1 MAENNSETIVK
12 LIDVQVEGTDSI
24 NSLIKTIDDLNTA
37 LKGLSTNST
46 EYKELLELLAKNQ
59 TTLSKAMRGVKKDAE
74 YAEGSYYSLQKQL
87 RETGKA
93 FKSTTDEVEK
103 ADLAKKYREINTEL
117 KTQDALLG
125 NYQRNVGNYGNS
137 IVAASARI
145 RELRTQIAGLK
156 EGTEEYNKTFSEM
169 TMLTAEQRKLNEQ
182 LKFSSGDYGDVLGN
196 VNSVLG
202 DFSKGLLSMVTVLNL
217 FGDSSEGIQTAVKAL
232 GVLMVVVQ
240 GLSII
245 DQLKDKFKGLADGIK
260 ALKKDSE
267 GSAGAMSSM
276 GQGMDNVGG
285 AIDKT
290 ASAFGTADSAVKGYT
305 QSTNE
310 SVKAM
315 AGQIKT
321 VDELKDKVLE
331 LKSSLEGKNPKD
343 ILDGNTEEHKILVEL
358 LGEENAKLIEMQSA
372 TKKQIGLDAD
382 RIKQLME
389 EIALRKSKG
398 EDTAELEKELK
409 YLTNLNRTLSAYQG
423 SLNKEINTKVNLK
436 KVTKDLDNQ
445 QKTLYKS
452 MTAAQMGASVYNKTL
467 TNMNFIEKAAATVT
481 GLLGKAFIGLGASA
495 KAATAAMKGVKA
507 ALISTGVGALL
518 VVVGEL
524 VNLLFKGIGAL
535 KNLIPGINNAKNA
548 AEELKSAN
556 DALNTSFE
564 QQNDAMDFTIR
575 KMEALGYS
583 YEEIFKAKKRML
595 EAQIAEVR
603 ATMATS
609 KAYQKYLELTERQ
622 KKKDRW
628 KDTVDE
634 AKKLEDTLRNL
645 NKALLALSNDKTI
658 HDLEEQQKAADEEK
672 KKAEEEA
679 NERSRQYAENK
690 KKDIQGIID
699 KIKELEGIIK
709 EADNLLKT
717 LNEKDMTE
725 DDKIKAE
732 YDQRLEIIKK
742 AYDAEMQLND
752 INKKRGTIDEEEYQ
766 RRILE
771 IKQKYY
777 DLGLKVDADYNDKN
791 KALLSQRAKDAAE
804 AAVNAINGD
813 YAEKARKKN
822 KDAVTKTVDELEKIQ
837 PKIFSIWDIIM
848 GRDVRPDTLKN
859 KLKVLTDTYNTQMD
873 ELTSNFEEKKKK
885 LGDIANVW
893 DIVANDTNVD
903 DDTRS
908 MAQQKALEARKQM
921 EDAETE
927 YAQKSAEARKKYM
940 DDEAKA
946 INEHKTNMIQN
957 AQQML
962 DGLGGI
968 FGSMADFYEEDA
980 EARKEG
986 DAKSQKVAKQSFK
999 KAQNLRIA
1007 EATISTLNGAI
1018 GAFMQATA
1026 TYPAPY
1032 GAILG
1037 AAQAAAATAAGIAQ
1051 IKKIKAQKFDGG
1063 SSLGGGSTTFQLPNV
1078 EKYEPTYTSNLTQE
1092 TDTDSIKNAITEGME
1107 GSTVRAYV
1115 LADDINA
1122 AQKIDEKRQQE
1133 STW

>member
-12 LIDVQVEGTDSI
+12 LIDVQVEGVDSI

-37 LKGLSTNST
+37 LKGLSTNSA

-137 IVAASARI
+137 IVAASVRI
-145 RELRTQIAGLK
+145 RELRTQISGLK
-156 EGTEEYNKTFSEM
+156 EGTDEYNKTLSEM
-169 TMLTAEQRKLNEQ
+169 SMLTAEQRKLNEQ
-182 LKFSSGDYGDVLGN
+182 LKFSSGDYGDILGN
-196 VNSVLG
+196 INSVMG

-240 GLSII
+240 GLAII
-245 DQLKDKFKGLADGIK
+245 DQLKDKFKGLVDGIK
-260 ALKKDSE
+260 ALKKESE

-310 SVKAM
+310 SVKSM
-315 AGQIKT
+315 VGQIKT

-343 ILDGNTEEHKILVEL
+343 IIEGNTEEHKILVEL

-372 TKKQIGLDAD
+372 TKKQIALDAD
-382 RIKQLME
+382 KIKLLME

-398 EDTAELEKELK
+398 EDTAELEKNLK
-409 YLTNLNRTLSAYQG
+409 YLTNLNRTLSAYNG

-452 MTAAQMGASVYNKTL
+452 MTTAQMGASVYNKTL

-524 VNLLFKGIGAL
+524 VNLLFKGVGKLADLVSGA
-535 KNLIPGINNAKNA
+535 KKAKNA
-548 AEELKSAN
+548 AEELKIAN
-556 DALNTSFE
+556 DALNKSFE

-575 KMEALGYS
+575 KMEVLGYS
-583 YEEIFKAKKRML
+583 YEEIFKAKKRLL

-603 ATMATS
+603 SS
-609 KAYQKYLELTERQ
+609 KAYQDYIKLSEKDKT
-622 KKKDRW
+622 KKKYEE
-628 KDTVDE
+628 TVEE
-634 AKKLEDTLRNL
+634 AKRLEDTLRNL
-645 NKALLALSNDKTI
+645 NKQLLKLNSDKTI

-752 INKKRGTIDEEEYQ
+752 INKQRGTIDEEEYQ

-771 IKQKYY
+771 IKQKYH

-837 PKIFSIWDIIM
+837 PKIFSIWEIIM

-893 DIVANDTNVD
+893 DIVANDPNVD
-903 DDTRS
+903 NDTRS

-1037 AAQAAAATAAGIAQ
+1037 AATAAAATAAGIAQ

-1063 SSLGGGSTTFQLPNV
+1063 SSLGGGSTSFQLPNV

>member
-12 LIDVQVEGTDSI
+12 LIDVQVEGVDSI

-37 LKGLSTNST
+37 LKGLSTNSA

-169 TMLTAEQRKLNEQ
+169 SMLTAEQRKLNEQ
-182 LKFSSGDYGDVLGN
+182 LKFSSGDYGDILGN
-196 VNSVLG
+196 VNSVMD
-202 DFSKGLLSMVTVLNL
+202 DFTKGLLSMVTVLNL
-217 FGDSSEGIQTAVKAL
+217 FGDSSEGIQMAVKAL

-240 GLSII
+240 GLAII
-245 DQLKDKFKGLADGIK
+245 DQLKDKFKGLIDGIK
-260 ALKKDSE
+260 ALKKESE

-276 GQGMDNVGG
+276 GQGMQNVEG
-285 AIDKT
+285 ASDRVT
-290 ASAFGTADSAVKGYT
+290 SAIGTADSSVKGFT
-305 QSTNE
+305 NSTEQSTTALNDNVDAIQE
-310 SVKAM
+310 LIDKLNQLQSV
-315 AGQIKT
+315 GQ
-321 VDELKDKVLE
+321 VDPFGDLE
-331 LKSSLEGKNPKD
+331 QTK
-343 ILDGNTEEHKILVEL
+343 EL
-358 LGEENAKLIEMQSA
+358 LNDVAEGTSKELAELNLLIGSQKTNLNYQKNLLQLAKDRLAVAKEKGEVSALKEEIEVRETTIKSI
-372 TKKQIGLDAD
+372 KDN
-382 RIKQLME
+382 IKQL
-389 EIALRKSKG
+389 
-398 EDTAELEKELK
+398 EKE
-409 YLTNLNRTLSAYQG
+409 
-423 SLNKEINTKVNLK
+423 NKEKIKAISHSKTLKNSQVQLTKDMTKSQISLAVFNKNLEQMGLLEGIAAKASLGLGKGMLSIGVTTKV
-436 KVTKDLDNQ
+436 
-445 QKTLYKS
+445 
-452 MTAAQMGASVYNKTL
+452 
-467 TNMNFIEKAAATVT
+467 ATV
-481 GLLGKAFIGLGASA
+481 
-495 KAATAAMKGVKA
+495 AMKGFKA
-507 ALISTGVGALL
+507 ALMATGIGALL

-524 VNLLFKGIGAL
+524 VNLLFKGVGKLTDLVSGA
-535 KNLIPGINNAKNA
+535 KKAKKA

-556 DALNTSFE
+556 DALNKSFDS
-564 QQNDAMDFTIR
+564 QNELMDFNIR

-609 KAYQKYLELTERQ
+609 KAYQDYIKLSEKDKT
-622 KKKDRW
+622 KKKYEE
-628 KDTVDE
+628 TVEE
-634 AKKLEDTLRNL
+634 AKRLEETLQNL
-645 NKALLALSNDKTI
+645 NKALLKLNNDKTI
-658 HDLEEQQKAADEEK
+658 HDLEEQQKKKEEDK

-690 KKDIQGIID
+690 KKDIQGIIN

-752 INKKRGTIDEEEYQ
+752 INKKQGTIDEEEYQ

-771 IKQKYY
+771 IKQKYH

-813 YAEKARKKN
+813 YTEKARKKN

-837 PKIFSIWDIIM
+837 PKIFSIWEIIM
-848 GRDVRPDTLKN
+848 GRDVRPETLKN
-859 KLKVLTDTYNTQMD
+859 KLKALTDTYNTQMD

-885 LGDIANVW
+885 FGEIANVW
-893 DIVANDTNVD
+893 DIVANDPNVD
-903 DDTRS
+903 NDTRS

-946 INEHKTNMIQN
+946 INEHKTTMIQT

-1032 GAILG
+1032 GQILG
-1037 AAQAAAATAAGIAQ
+1037 AATAAAATAAGIAQ
-1051 IKKIKAQKFDGG
+1051 IKKIKAQKFEGG
-1063 SSLGGGSTTFQLPNV
+1063 SSLGGGSTSFQLPNV

>member
-12 LIDVQVEGTDSI
+12 LIDVQVEGVESI

-103 ADLAKKYREINTEL
+103 ADLAKKYKEINTEL

-145 RELRTQIAGLK
+145 RELRTQISGLK
-156 EGTEEYNKTFSEM
+156 EGTEEYNKALSEM
-169 TMLTAEQRKLNEQ
+169 SMLTAEQRKLNEQ
-182 LKFSSGDYGDVLGN
+182 LKFSSGDYGDMLGN
-196 VNSVLG
+196 VNSVMG

-217 FGDSSEGIQTAVKAL
+217 FGDSSEGIQSAVKAL

-260 ALKKDSE
+260 AFKKESE
-267 GSAGAMSSM
+267 GTAGAMSSM
-276 GQGMDNVGG
+276 GQGMQTVEGAADRVVSSVG
-285 AIDKT
+285 
-290 ASAFGTADSAVKGYT
+290 SADSSVKGFT
-305 QSTNE
+305 NSTEQSTTALDANAD
-310 SVKAM
+310 SMQNLITKLN
-315 AGQIKT
+315 
-321 VDELKDKVLE
+321 ELKISAKENQFSFMEDKKE
-331 LKSSLEGKNPKD
+331 LLKEV
-343 ILDGNTEEHKILVEL
+343 TEE
-358 LGEENAKLIEMQSA
+358 LGEEVTYMTIIQGLNEKTIEINQRKLSKLKEVLA
-372 TKKQIGLDAD
+372 LKKKQGFDVSAI
-382 RIKQLME
+382 E
-389 EIALRKSKG
+389 NEIQKRGDYIDKLKK
-398 EDTAELEKELK
+398 ENKELD
-409 YLTNLNRTLSAYQG
+409 LNISKKANVVANSKT
-423 SLNKEINTKVNLK
+423 LNKAQVEITKNMDKSQMSLAVFNKNLEQMGLLEGIAAKASLGLGKGMLSMGISTKV
-436 KVTKDLDNQ
+436 
-445 QKTLYKS
+445 
-452 MTAAQMGASVYNKTL
+452 
-467 TNMNFIEKAAATVT
+467 ATV
-481 GLLGKAFIGLGASA
+481 
-495 KAATAAMKGVKA
+495 AMKGFKA
-507 ALISTGVGALL
+507 ALMATGIGALL

-556 DALNTSFE
+556 DALNESFE
-564 QQNDAMDFTIR
+564 QQNDLMDFNIR

-609 KAYQKYLELTERQ
+609 NAYQKYLELTERQ

-634 AKKLEDTLRNL
+634 AKRLEDTLRNL

-658 HDLEEQQKAADEEK
+658 HDLEEEQKKKEEDK

-709 EADNLLKT
+709 EADNLLKS
-717 LNEKDMTE
+717 LNEKDMTA

-732 YDQRLEIIKK
+732 YDKRLEIIKK
-742 AYDAEMQLND
+742 AYDAETQLND
-752 INKKRGTIDEEEYQ
+752 INKRRGTIDEEEYQ

-813 YAEKARKKN
+813 YAETARKKN
-822 KDAVTKTVDELEKIQ
+822 KDAVTKTVDDLEKLQ
-837 PKIFSIWDIIM
+837 PRIFSIWEIIM

-873 ELTSNFEEKKKK
+873 ELTSNFEEKRKK
-885 LGDIANVW
+885 LGEIANVW

-946 INEHKTNMIQN
+946 INEHKANMIQN

-986 DAKSQKVAKQSFK
+986 DAKSQKIAKQSFK

-1032 GAILG
+1032 GQILG
-1037 AAQAAAATAAGIAQ
+1037 AATAAAATAAGIAQ
-1051 IKKIKAQKFDGG
+1051 IKKIKAQKFEGG
-1063 SSLGGGSTTFQLPNV
+1063 SSLGGGSSTFQLPNV

>member
-12 LIDVQVEGTDSI
+12 LIDVKVEGVESI

-37 LKGLSTNST
+37 LKGLSTNSA

-103 ADLAKKYREINTEL
+103 ADLAKKYKEINTEL

-145 RELRTQIAGLK
+145 AELRKQISGLK
-156 EGTEEYNKTFSEM
+156 EGTDEYNKALSEM
-169 TMLTAEQRKLNEQ
+169 SMLTAEQRKLNEQ
-182 LKFSSGDYGDVLGN
+182 LKFSSGDYGDILGN
-196 VNSVLG
+196 INSVMG

-240 GLSII
+240 GLAII
-245 DQLKDKFKGLADGIK
+245 DQLKDKFKGLIDGIK
-260 ALKKDSE
+260 ALKKESE

-276 GQGMDNVGG
+276 GQGMQNVEG
-285 AIDKT
+285 ASDRVT
-290 ASAFGTADSAVKGYT
+290 SAIGTADSSVKGFT
-305 QSTNE
+305 NSTEQSTTALNDNVDAIQEVIDKLNQLQSVGQVDPFGDLEQTKELLNE
-310 SVKAM
+310 VTEGTSKELAELNLLIGSQKTNLNFQENLLQLAKERLAVAKEKGGEVSALKEEVEMRETTVKA
-315 AGQIKT
+315 IK
-321 VDELKDKVLE
+321 
-331 LKSSLEGKNPKD
+331 
-343 ILDGNTEEHKILVEL
+343 
-358 LGEENAKLIEMQSA
+358 EN
-372 TKKQIGLDAD
+372 
-382 RIKQLME
+382 IKQLEKENKEKIKAISHSKTLNNSQVQLTKNMD
-389 EIALRKSKG
+389 KSQMSVAVFNK
-398 EDTAELEKELK
+398 DLEKMGLLEGIAAKASLGLGK
-409 YLTNLNRTLSAYQG
+409 GMLSIG
-423 SLNKEINTKVNLK
+423 VSTKV
-436 KVTKDLDNQ
+436 
-445 QKTLYKS
+445 
-452 MTAAQMGASVYNKTL
+452 
-467 TNMNFIEKAAATVT
+467 ATV
-481 GLLGKAFIGLGASA
+481 
-495 KAATAAMKGVKA
+495 AMKGFKA
-507 ALISTGVGALL
+507 ALMATGIGALL
-518 VVVGEL
+518 VIVGEL
-524 VNLLFKGIGAL
+524 VNLLFKGVGKLADWVSGAN
-535 KNLIPGINNAKNA
+535 KAKKA
-548 AEELKSAN
+548 ADDLKSAN
-556 DALNTSFE
+556 DALNKSFDS
-564 QQNDAMDFTIR
+564 QNELMDFNIR

-609 KAYQKYLELTERQ
+609 KAYQDYIKLSEKDKTNKKYEETVEESKRLEE
-622 KKKDRW
+622 
-628 KDTVDE
+628 
-634 AKKLEDTLRNL
+634 TLQNL
-645 NKALLALSNDKTI
+645 NKALLKLNNDKTI
-658 HDLEEQQKAADEEK
+658 HDLEEQQKAAAEEK
-672 KKAEEEA
+672 KKREDEA
-679 NERSRQYAENK
+679 NERARIYAEKRK
-690 KKDIQGIID
+690 KEIQDIIN
-699 KIKELEGIIK
+699 KIKELEGTIK
-709 EADNLLKT
+709 EADNLLKS

-732 YDQRLEIIKK
+732 YDKRLEIIKK
-742 AYDAEMQLND
+742 AYDAEMELNN
-752 INKKRGTIDEEEYQ
+752 INKKQGTIDEEEYQ

-804 AAVNAINGD
+804 AAVNTINGD

-822 KDAVTKTVDELEKIQ
+822 KDAVTKTVDDLEKLQ
-837 PKIFSIWDIIM
+837 PKIFSIWEIIM

-885 LGDIANVW
+885 FGEIANVW

-946 INEHKTNMIQN
+946 INEHKANMIQN

-986 DAKSQKVAKQSFK
+986 DAKSQKIAKQSFK

-1037 AAQAAAATAAGIAQ
+1037 AATAAAATAAGIAQ
-1051 IKKIKAQKFDGG
+1051 IKKIKAQKFEGG
-1063 SSLGGGSTTFQLPNV
+1063 SSLGGGSTSFQLPNV